1 MSQPNVM
8 FPHQHRALPNY
19 TLQIPTPIGYLLGLA
34 VLSGVIGSLLTFTAL
49 ENRRI
54 VAYLLLTVAGLG
66 GILAFMLIVVTGKF
80 RRLRARQK
88 MLTMVTWRGD
98 EHVLDVG
105 CGNGFLL
112 VEAAKHLT
120 TGKATGID
128 VWMTDAG
135 KQTTDDALRN
145 AQIEGVADRVDVQ
158 NIDAR
163 TMPFEDSSFDVI
175 LSSLMLHHAGS
186 QDDRQRVIAEMS
198 RVLKPGGTI
207 LLYDMF
213 PIITGAREQLQT
225 ARNIQIDHA
234 SGILMNVLCARK
246 LQ

>member
-19 TLQIPTPIGYLLGLA
+19 SLQIPTPIAYLLGLA

-49 ENRRI
+49 ENLRI

-66 GILAFMLIVVTGKF
+66 GILAFMLIVITGKF

-88 MLTMVTWRGD
+88 MLTMVAWRGD

-128 VWMTDAG
+128 VWLTDAG
-135 KQTTDDALRN
+135 KQTTDSALRN

-213 PIITGAREQLQT
+213 PVIRGAREQLQT

-234 SGILMNVLCARK
+234 SGILMTVLCAHK
-246 LQ
+246 L